1 MRAALDADMSTF
13 DTTDAYAD
21 ITAEVSRGKPSRA
34 SAASA
39 LSLEVC
45 ALARVMKI
53 VRSAHQAIR
62 AWLRNCP
69 PLSQFSPTIGYGNRS
84 ATSSLA
90 ATKLV
95 WARLR
100 MAMFRGHPR

>member
-62 AWLRNCP
+62 AWL
-69 PLSQFSPTIGYGNRS
+69 SQFSPTIGYGNRS

-90 ATKLV
+90 ATNLV

>member
-45 ALARVMKI
+45 PRAGHEDRPLGAPGDQGVVEKL
-53 VRSAHQAIR
+53 SAVV
-62 AWLRNCP
+62 
-69 PLSQFSPTIGYGNRS
+69 TI
-84 ATSSLA
+84 
-90 ATKLV
+90 
-95 WARLR
+95 
-100 MAMFRGHPR
+100 